1 MSYMIIGVI
10 GIVRMG
16 IYYAVRNDCAFL
28 NGFQTAA
35 ENRGQ
40 YERDYDQ

>member
-1 MSYMIIGVI
+1 MIIGVI
-10 GIVRMG
+10 GIVRLG
-16 IYYAVRNDCAFL
+16 IYYAVRNDCTFL